1 MVHSRK
7 KGKSKVLAA
16 IPSHSSWLN
25 GQYAKNISHHVSEI
39 FNEINNLLLLD
50 PQGTLKLQDPEKEYL
65 DLPYFRAWNGGQ
77 RLRKHA
83 LLRPALPRTFRGS
96 ILSSAG
102 LKPGETCSSSI
113 ANLSD
118 LRTSVISNGAFKVML
133 TSDPSL
139 HLRFDDDDEMH
150 PTLFILDS
158 RTVLMLA
165 ILDLTGLMSYTPL
178 VSPLMDIDN

>member
-1 MVHSRK
+1 
-7 KGKSKVLAA
+7 
-16 IPSHSSWLN
+16 LN
-25 GQYAKNISHHVSEI
+25 GRWDQYAKNISHHVSEI
-39 FNEINNLLLLD
+39 FNEITNLLLLD
-50 PQGTLKLQDPEKEYL
+50 PQGTLKLHDPEKEYL

-83 LLRPALPRTFRGS
+83 LLRPALPRTFRGY
-96 ILSSAG
+96 IFSSAG
-102 LKPGETCSSSI
+102 LKSGETCSSSI

-118 LRTSVISNGAFKVML
+118 LRTSVISNGAFKVVL

-165 ILDLTGLMSYTPL
+165 ILDLTGLMSYSPL
-178 VSPLMDIDN
+178 TSPLM